1 MMQRKRMSLVVAV
14 ILALAVL
21 GGGAGT
27 ALAGQRPSLYTIP
40 GENIFP
46 EGIAYQRGSDSFF
59 VSSAGNGAI
68 YRGELDNP
76 TLEPFLPAGAD
87 GRVSATGMQV
97 TDAGELLVSGAA
109 TGKIFVYD
117 LTTKALKA
125 SFQAD
130 PSPSGNFINDVA
142 LTQSGAAYFTN
153 SFTPAIYRATPDG
166 MGGWAFEVWLDP
178 TSSGVIQYQDGFNLN
193 GIVATADGK
202 YLITVQSNTGK
213 LFRIS
218 LADKSVAEIDLGGQ
232 SLPAGDGLVLNGSHL
247 YVVQNANQVT
257 EVKLKEQSASGEVTS
272 VTTDP
277 SFSTTTTAA
286 LAKGRLLVV
295 NSQFGGPGLPPFTV
309 SSIKAP

>member
-1 MMQRKRMSLVVAV
+1 MQRKRVGLIVAV

-46 EGIAYQRGSDSFF
+46 EGIAYQRGSDNFF

-68 YRGELDNP
+68 YRGDLDDP

-87 GRVSATGMQV
+87 GRASATGMQV
-97 TDAGELLVSGAA
+97 TDSGQLLVSGAS

-117 LTTKALKA
+117 IASKALRA
-125 SFQAD
+125 SFQAGT
-130 PSPSGNFINDVA
+130 PGSSFINDVA
-142 LTQSGAAYFTN
+142 LTQSGAAYFTD
-153 SFTPAIYRATPDG
+153 SFTPAIYRIAPDG
-166 MGGWAFEVWLDP
+166 MGGWSFELWLDP
-178 TSSGVIQYQDGFNLN
+178 TSSGVIQYQPGFNLN

-218 LADKSVAEIDLGGQ
+218 LADKSVAAIDLGGQ
-232 SLPAGDGLVLNGSHL
+232 LLPAGDGLVLNGSHL

-257 EVKLKEQSASGEVTS
+257 EVKLKEQSASGTVVSVTS
-272 VTTDP
+272 DP